1 MTTIEK
7 LTEGPVYATR
17 VQFDSHWEEYL
28 VTTYELTRYSKEYV
42 GTYHT
47 DDKAD
52 AILTARVTRASH
64 TDFSRSISN
73 AIYG

>member
-1 MTTIEK
+1 MKPIEK
-7 LTEGPVYATR
+7 LTEGPVFATS
-17 VQFDSHWEEYL
+17 VQFDSHWNEYL

-52 AILTARVTRASH
+52 AILTARVNREA
-64 TDFSRSISN
+64 RS
-73 AIYG
+73 

>member
-7 LTEGPVYATR
+7 LTEGRAFATR
-17 VQFDSHWEEYL
+17 VQFDSHWDEYL

-52 AILTARVTRASH
+52 AILTASLVR
-64 TDFSRSISN
+64 N
-73 AIYG
+73 APE